1 MLTADILNF
10 SAVYVMEHFSA
21 TTPNGIVFIKMRT
34 QPFSNTRTIALIG
47 AGAVGLCLAAAFA
60 AAGWQVVV
68 CGARARF
75 LQIEETEATDTH
87 TYPIRHAATPADIG
101 SCDAAILTVKSHQ
114 TQDVSAWMQAFNR
127 ASATLLV
134 AQNGLGQKERV
145 AAYAPQA
152 NILPVIV
159 YFNAQRAAPGKVM
172 LKRIGAQDLCVP
184 EGKAAQYFA
193 DVLQTGNMRV
203 RITADITT
211 ALWLKLLANITANP
225 ITTLTGRRT
234 GVMQDGAIQAAARQI
249 MAEAV
254 KVGQA
259 EGAKLTAQHVEDI
272 LVWLQTIPAE
282 SVTSMLQDRQAG
294 RELEYEAL
302 TGYVVKAAEKH
313 GIDVPLNHLILSLLS
328 SIHPAAS

>member
-1 MLTADILNF
+1 M
-10 SAVYVMEHFSA
+10 S
-21 TTPNGIVFIKMRT
+21 T
-34 QPFSNTRTIALIG
+34 QPFSNTKTIALIG
-47 AGAVGLCLAAAFA
+47 AGAVGLCVAAAFA

-68 CGARARF
+68 CGARVRF
-75 LQIEETEATDTH
+75 SQIEETEGTDAH
-87 TYPIRHAATPADIG
+87 TYPIQHAATPAGIG
-101 SCDAAILTVKSHQ
+101 PCDAAILAVKSHQ
-114 TQDVSAWMQAFNR
+114 TQDVSAWLRAFNQ
-127 ASATLLV
+127 AGTTILV

-152 NILPVIV
+152 NILPAIV
-159 YFNAQRAAPGKVM
+159 YFNAQRAAPGKVT
-172 LKRIGAQDLCVP
+172 LKRIGTHDVCLPDSTTAH
-184 EGKAAQYFA
+184 YFA
-193 DVLQTGNMRV
+193 DILQKGNMRV
-203 RITADITT
+203 QITADMTT

-234 GVMQDGAIQAAARQI
+234 GVMQDDAIQATAWQI

-272 LVWLQTIPAE
+272 LLWLQTIPAE
-282 SVTSMLQDRQAG
+282 SATSMLQDRQAG
-294 RELEYEAL
+294 RKLEYEAL

-328 SIHPAAS
+328 SIHPADF